1 MRLDQAL
8 AQKYHLTR
16 NRAQQLIEAG
26 LVSINQ
32 KPIFKA
38 SYTID
43 DDQSISLQ
51 EDRKIH
57 WVSRSAE
64 KLFTYLEYYPIPLS
78 GKQALDIGSSTGGF
92 TQVLVE

>member
-26 LVSINQ
+26 LVFIDQ

-38 SYTID
+38 SYRVD
-43 DDQSISLQ
+43 YDQSIFLQ
-51 EDRKIH
+51 EDKKIH

-64 KLFTYLEYYPIPLS
+64 KLFTYLEYYPIPLN
-78 GKQALDIGSSTGGF
+78 GKHALDVGSSTG
-92 TQVLVE
+92 